1 MKKIGIVKVICLLV
15 IAFAFIVNQVFPIL
29 ASVLIFY
36 AISLIIIDNNDSKG
50 VS

>member
-36 AISLIIIDNNDSKG
+36 AISLIIIDNNDRK
-50 VS
+50 